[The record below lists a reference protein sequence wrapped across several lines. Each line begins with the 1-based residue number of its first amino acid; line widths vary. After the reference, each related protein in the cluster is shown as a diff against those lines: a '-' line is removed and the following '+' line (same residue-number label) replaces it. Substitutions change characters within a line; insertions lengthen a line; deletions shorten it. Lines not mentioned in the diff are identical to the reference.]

1 MKSAKRILWKGM
13 LVVLLGVFLGVFIFA
28 AYQLYYTFNGYRQ
41 ATKKYDSLNEQYV
54 STQPE
59 VTPTPDVM
67 EQPEETPEV
76 FTAPITIDFD
86 GLKERNKDIAG
97 WIYCPDTPISYPV
110 VRGSD
115 NDYYLYHSFDGDLNQ
130 SGTIF
135 MDMVCEVDLS
145 QDNTLLYGH
154 HMNNRGMFASLEDY
168 RQEGYYD
175 AHPLFYYLTPD
186 ETYVLPIFSMFL
198 TGGDSDVYAFNFAT
212 DDEYA
217 KFLESMTARSNF
229 NTGVVVSPDDHIMTL
244 STCAYDYEDARYVVL
259 CKIVPISEAGSI
271 LKPAQEKPAEATETA
286 EAPAEGTA
294 EAPAENSTG
303 AGTPAQITV
312 AE

>member
-1 MKSAKRILWKGM
+1 MFSTFGKLKNERVSFFSFKNCSLYISGKRVYTAKSDNTITNGDKIMKSAKQILWKGL

-41 ATKKYDSLNEQYV
+41 ATKKYNSLNEQYV

-59 VTPTPDVM
+59 ATPTPDVT
-67 EQPEETPEV
+67 EKPEETPEV

-110 VRGSD
+110 VRGAD

-145 QDNTLLYGH
+145 QDNTILYGH

-168 RQEGYYD
+168 RQEGYLEE
-175 AHPLFYYLTPD
+175 HPIFYYLTPD

-198 TGGDSDVYAFNFAT
+198 TGGVSDVYAFNFAT
-212 DDEYA
+212 DDEYT
-217 KFLESMTARSNF
+217 KFLESMTARSNYD
-229 NTGVVVSPDDHIMTL
+229 TGIDVTSDDHI
-244 STCAYDYEDARYVVL
+244 
-259 CKIVPISEAGSI
+259 P
-271 LKPAQEKPAEATETA
+271 
-286 EAPAEGTA
+286 
-294 EAPAENSTG
+294 
-303 AGTPAQITV
+303 
-312 AE
+312 

>member
-1 MKSAKRILWKGM
+1 MKSAKQILWKGL

-41 ATKKYDSLNEQYV
+41 ATKKYNSLNEQYV

-59 VTPTPDVM
+59 ATPTPDVT
-67 EQPEETPEV
+67 EKPEETPEV

-86 GLKERNKDIAG
+86 GLKERNEDIAG

-110 VRGSD
+110 VMGLD
-115 NDYYLYHSFDGDLNQ
+115 NSYYLDRNFDKEHNQ

-135 MDMVCEVDLS
+135 MDMVCEKDLS
-145 QDNTLLYGH
+145 QDNTILYGH

-175 AHPLFYYLTPD
+175 AHPIFYYLTPD
-186 ETYVLPIFSMFL
+186 ETYVLPVFSMFL

-229 NTGVVVSPDDHIMTL
+229 NTGVEVTPDDHIMTL
-244 STCAYDYEDARYVVL
+244 STCAYDYDDARYVVL

-271 LKPAQEKPAEATETA
+271 LKSLKEKPEEVKETA
-286 EAPAEGTA
+286 EAPAENTSGEGTA
-294 EAPAENSTG
+294 
-303 AGTPAQITV
+303 AQITV